1 MANGMGSLYIGVS
14 GLHSAQTALNTTA
27 HNLANI
33 NTEGYTRQQITFED
47 MTYLTVGTRSNT
59 IDKYGL
65 GVSVSEIRRI
75 RDTFIDR
82 AYRTENG
89 RLGYYESNLKAVEEV
104 EDLFGEM
111 QGVTY
116 QDCLKNLYSAV
127 NELSKNPESTVARS
141 SLIQYTSAFVNRSNK
156 IYESLKDYQTTLNT
170 EVQNSVNRINELGQT
185 IFALNKQIQ
194 GIESGSGEYANDLR
208 GFKAVDDFNLEVKR
222 GEFVTFLGPSG
233 CGKTTTL
240 RMIAGFELPSSGE
253 ILLDGRDIAHL
264 PANKRP
270 INTVFQRYALF
281 PHMNIY
287 ENIAFGLKLKK
298 LPKEEIRKKVKH
310 VLAMVDL
317 EGFEDRKIATLSGGQ
332 QQRIAIARALV
343 NEPEILMLDEP
354 LGALDLKMRKEMQL
368 ELKNMHDQLG
378 ITFIYVTHDQ
388 EEALTMS
395 DKIVVLSEGKIQ
407 QIGTPEDIY
416 NEPKNA
422 FVADFIGESNIF
434 KGIMTGHMKV
444 RFCGG
449 EFTGMDDVP
458 EGTLVDVVVRPED
471 VIITAPQDGTVAGV
485 VTSVIF
491 KGMHYEVAVESG
503 KYEIIIRT
511 TKCYAAGDEV
521 GICLEPDGIHVML
534 AEDHTTSFVTTINSD
549 YTLDFNGKVIR
560 CDLTK
565 VVPKSKMKDN
575 VLIDE
580 NGETVDI
587 SKLKVQVSI
596 QPDDIEMSD
605 EAEAG
610 LVSGE
615 IINLIYKGDHYS
627 YVVRT
632 EYGHDLIVDDEYL
645 WNMNDKVSLVMP
657 EDKMKFQLKK

>member
-1 MANGMGSLYIGVS
+1 MAD
-14 GLHSAQTALNTTA
+14 
-27 HNLANI
+27 NI
-33 NTEGYTRQQITFED
+33 IELRHISK
-47 MTYLTVGTRSNT
+47 V
-59 IDKYGL
+59 
-65 GVSVSEIRRI
+65 
-75 RDTFIDR
+75 
-82 AYRTENG
+82 
-89 RLGYYESNLKAVEEV
+89 
-104 EDLFGEM
+104 
-111 QGVTY
+111 
-116 QDCLKNLYSAV
+116 YSD
-127 NELSKNPESTVARS
+127 N
-141 SLIQYTSAFVNRSNK
+141 
-156 IYESLKDYQTTLNT
+156 
-170 EVQNSVNRINELGQT
+170 
-185 IFALNKQIQ
+185 
-194 GIESGSGEYANDLR
+194 

-240 RMIAGFELPSSGE
+240 RMIAGFEMSTSGE
-253 ILLDGRDIAHL
+253 ILLNGEDISQL

-287 ENIAFGLKLKK
+287 DNIAFGLKLKK
-298 LPKEEIRKKVKH
+298 LPKEEIRKKVKR
-310 VLAMVDL
+310 VLDIVDL
-317 EGFEDRKIATLSGGQ
+317 EGFENRKISTLSGGQ

-354 LGALDLKMRKEMQL
+354 LGALDLKMRQEMQI
-368 ELKNMHDQLG
+368 ELKHMHDELG

-395 DKIVVLSEGKIQ
+395 DKIVVLSEGRIQ

-416 NEPKNA
+416 NEPQNA

-449 EFTGMDDVP
+449 EFIGMDDVA

-471 VIITAPQDGTVAGV
+471 VIITKPEDGIIEGEV
-485 VTSVIF
+485 VSVIF
-491 KGMHYEVAVESG
+491 KGMHYEVTVESG
-503 KYEIIIRT
+503 KYEMVIRT
-511 TKCYAAGDEV
+511 TKCYSV
-521 GICLEPDGIHVML
+521 GERIGMKLEPDGIHIML
-534 AEDHTTSFVTTINSD
+534 AEDHTTSFVTNINSD
-549 YTLDFNGKVIR
+549 YTLDFNGKVIN

-565 VVPKSKMKDN
+565 VIPKSSMKDN
-575 VLIDE
+575 VLVDE
-580 NGETVDI
+580 NNEAVDTA
-587 SKLKVQVSI
+587 KLKVMVSI
-596 QPDDIEMSD
+596 QPYDIRMSD
-605 EAEAG
+605 NVDEG
-610 LVSGE
+610 LVSGH

-645 WNMNDKVSLVMP
+645 WNMDDAVGLVMP